1 MHGHDDGAVVI
12 GQRGRI
18 LWHGDFANL
27 PREHAEAPCDRYGGE
42 VILPGL
48 IDAHVHFPQ
57 HRMLAAPA
65 HDLLEWLDRFAFPE
79 EARYASEDHA
89 AAAVESFLDKLVS
102 HGTTSALVFS
112 SVHGKAADCLFRAA
126 RRRGLC
132 LITGATMMDRN
143 APQSVTQDAE
153 ASARESAELI
163 ASWHEVERLRYALTV
178 RFAITSSEAQLRLAG
193 ELLADHPGCLLHTHL
208 SESAAEIDLVKRL
221 FPWSKDY
228 TDVYERFGLVG
239 ENAVF
244 AHGIHLSET
253 RMPGLARRRLDGRP
267 LPDLER
273 FSGIGPVRHRA
284 CGRGAASGQSG
295 RCHRHRRRH
304 QLLPAPDARRGVQDR
319 QAERAAVSV
328 PSTGFYLATLGNARG
343 LRLDAEI
350 GTLDAGRWADV
361 VVLDPQATPVLA
373 ARQELSESLE
383 DMLFALMMLGDDR
396 RRAGG
401 LRQGREGR
409 RPAAPST
416 TVTLAKNSGL
426 TDQAKLA
433 RKGRQRAGAILGD
446 GHVVLDPGCR
456 HRLTRRGRGSTV
468 MT

>member
-1 MHGHDDGAVVI
+1 MTSGADDAALVLRGRTVSFRDDPRFVGPDRAMRGHDDGAVVV
-12 GQRGRI
+12 GSQGRI
-18 LWHGDFANL
+18 LWHGAYPDL
-27 PREHAEAPCDRYGGE
+27 PHAHAGAPCKHHRDAL
-42 VILPGL
+42 ILPGL

-79 EARYASEDHA
+79 EARYAAEDHA
-89 AAAVESFLDKLVS
+89 AAAAESFLDKLVS

-112 SVHGKAADCLFRAA
+112 SVHGEAAGCLFRAA

-143 APQSVTQDAE
+143 APDAVTRDA
-153 ASARESAELI
+153 ATSARESAELI
-163 ASWHEVERLRYALTV
+163 ASWHGVERLRYALTV
-178 RFAITSSEAQLRLAG
+178 RFAVTSSEEQLRRAG

-244 AHGIHLSET
+244 AHGIHLSE
-253 RMPGLARRRLDGRP
+253 RECQALHDAGSLVVHCPSSNAFLGSGLFDIEHVGAARR
-267 LPDLER
+267 
-273 FSGIGPVRHRA
+273 PVRVGVATDIAGGTSYSLLQTLAEAYKIARLKGCA
-284 CGRGAASGQSG
+284 FGAF
-295 RCHRHRRRH
+295 
-304 QLLPAPDARRGVQDR
+304 D
-319 QAERAAVSV
+319 
-328 PSTGFYLATLGNARG
+328 GFYLATLGNARG

-350 GTLDAGRWADV
+350 GSLDAGRWADV
-361 VVLDPQATPVLA
+361 VVLDPKATPVLA

-396 RRAGG
+396 TVRAVYVK
-401 LRQGREGR
+401 GR
-409 RPAAPST
+409 RVA
-416 TVTLAKNSGL
+416 
-426 TDQAKLA
+426 
-433 RKGRQRAGAILGD
+433 GRDRNDDEGMFHG
-446 GHVVLDPGCR
+446 
-456 HRLTRRGRGSTV
+456 GSR
-468 MT
+468 

>member
-1 MHGHDDGAVVI
+1 MTTGADAAARILRGRTLSFGDDPRVVGPEAAMRSHDDGAVVV
-12 GQRGRI
+12 GQQGRI
-18 LWHGDFANL
+18 LWHGGFADL
-27 PREHAEAPCDRYGGE
+27 PRAHAGAPCERYDDA

-89 AAAVESFLDKLVS
+89 AAAAQSFLDKLVS

-112 SVHGKAADCLFRAA
+112 SVHGQAAGCLFRAA
-126 RRRGLC
+126 QRRGLC

-143 APQSVTQDAE
+143 APPAVTQEAE

-163 ASWHEVERLRYALTV
+163 ASWHGVERLRYALTV
-178 RFAITSSEAQLRLAG
+178 RFAVTSSEAQLRLAG

-228 TDVYERFGLVG
+228 TDVYARFGLVG

-244 AHGIHLSET
+244 AHGIHLSERECQALHDAGST
-253 RMPGLARRRLDGRP
+253 VVHCPTSNAFLGSGLFDIGHVGAARR
-267 LPDLER
+267 
-273 FSGIGPVRHRA
+273 PVRV
-284 CGRGAASGQSG
+284 GVASDIAGGTSYS
-295 RCHRHRRRH
+295 
-304 QLLPAPDARRGVQDR
+304 LLQTLAEAYKTARQKGCTFSAFD
-319 QAERAAVSV
+319 
-328 PSTGFYLATLGNARG
+328 GFYLATLGNARG

-361 VVLDPQATPVLA
+361 VVLDPKATPVLA

-396 RRAGG
+396 AVRA
-401 LRQGREGR
+401 
-409 RPAAPST
+409 
-416 TVTLAKNSGL
+416 VYV
-426 TDQAKLA
+426 
-433 RKGRQRAGAILGD
+433 KGRKIAGRDRSD
-446 GHVVLDPGCR
+446 GEDLPHGGFR
-456 HRLTRRGRGSTV
+456 
-468 MT
+468 

>member
-1 MHGHDDGAVVI
+1 MTAGADVAARVLRGRTVSFRDDPRFVGPDQAMRGHDDGAVVV
-12 GQRGRI
+12 GRRGRI
-18 LWHGDFANL
+18 LWHGAFADL
-27 PREHAEAPCDRYGGE
+27 PREHAEAPCERYGGA

-89 AAAVESFLDKLVS
+89 APAAESFLDKLVS

-112 SVHGKAADCLFRAA
+112 SVHGKAAACLFRAA
-126 RRRGLC
+126 QRRGLC

-143 APQSVTQDAE
+143 APDAVTRDAE

-178 RFAITSSEAQLRLAG
+178 RFAVTSSEAQLRLAG

-228 TDVYERFGLVG
+228 TDVYARFGLTG

-244 AHGIHLSET
+244 AHGIHLSERECQVLHDAGSMVVHCPT
-253 RMPGLARRRLDGRP
+253 SNGFLGSGLFDIEHVGAARR
-267 LPDLER
+267 
-273 FSGIGPVRHRA
+273 PVRVGVA
-284 CGRGAASGQSG
+284 TDIGGGTSYS
-295 RCHRHRRRH
+295 
-304 QLLPAPDARRGVQDR
+304 LLQTLAEAYKTARLKGCSFSAFD
-319 QAERAAVSV
+319 
-328 PSTGFYLATLGNARG
+328 GFYLATLGNARG

-361 VVLDPQATPVLA
+361 VVLDPWATPVLA

-396 RRAGG
+396 AVRAVYVKGRKVAGRERSDGEGMPHGG
-401 LRQGREGR
+401 LR
-409 RPAAPST
+409 
-416 TVTLAKNSGL
+416 
-426 TDQAKLA
+426 
-433 RKGRQRAGAILGD
+433 
-446 GHVVLDPGCR
+446 
-456 HRLTRRGRGSTV
+456 
-468 MT
+468 